1 VPEAG
6 PPDLTFLGAVDQW
19 TAGLGRLRDVLRQ
32 QVLAAQLAQ
41 VLAGRGLAR
50 VRVLDVGCG
59 QGTQALLLARA
70 GHEVTGL
77 DISADLLRRFT
88 GALAAESA
96 DVRARVTVLEGPGEA
111 APQLAPG
118 PFDVVLCHGV
128 LMYLDDVGPMLS
140 ALSVVAADSAVLS
153 LLVRN
158 GLAPAMRAGLR
169 GRWSEASAAFDRR
182 DYVNRLGLAAHT
194 HTPRELDAAT
204 RGYGW
209 KPAPWYGVRV
219 FTDHRDEEAPAAD
232 ELSAL
237 LAAELQAGSR
247 DPYRQVAALLHLV
260 YTRADEA
267 LAGGVV
273 AQLAWNPANL
283 DC

>member
-1 VPEAG
+1 
-6 PPDLTFLGAVDQW
+6 
-19 TAGLGRLRDVLRQ
+19 
-32 QVLAAQLAQ
+32 
-41 VLAGRGLAR
+41 
-50 VRVLDVGCG
+50 
-59 QGTQALLLARA
+59 
-70 GHEVTGL
+70 
-77 DISADLLRRFT
+77 
-88 GALAAESA
+88 
-96 DVRARVTVLEGPGEA
+96 
-111 APQLAPG
+111 
-118 PFDVVLCHGV
+118 
-128 LMYLDDVGPMLS
+128 
-140 ALSVVAADSAVLS
+140 
-153 LLVRN
+153 
-158 GLAPAMRAGLR
+158 MRAGLR

-237 LAAELQAGSR
+237 LAAELQAGSAIR
-247 DPYRQVAALLHLV
+247 TGRSPRCCIWSTPA
-260 YTRADEA
+260 ADEA